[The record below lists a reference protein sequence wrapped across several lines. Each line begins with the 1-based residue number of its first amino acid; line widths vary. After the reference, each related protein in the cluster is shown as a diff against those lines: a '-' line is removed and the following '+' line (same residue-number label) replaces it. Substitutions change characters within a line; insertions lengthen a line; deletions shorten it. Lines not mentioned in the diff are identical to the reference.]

1 MSTTVI
7 MWTAVA
13 VGTLV
18 AFYGLSVSAYGLM
31 LFLRRG
37 LVPED
42 GHGGR
47 NRD

>member
-1 MSTTVI
+1 MSTTAI

-31 LFLRRG
+31 LFVRRA
-37 LVPED
+37 LVPEE

-47 NRD
+47 DRD